1 MCINEDSDLSILGI
15 CFTEI
20 KQYNKVAVELIEIR
34 SRSLEVPGMEVD
46 DLKEI
51 LEFICTG

>member
-1 MCINEDSDLSILGI
+1 MNGDSDLSILGI
-15 CFTEI
+15 CFSEI
-20 KQYNKVAVELIEIR
+20 KQYNKVAEELIEIR
-34 SRSLEVPGMEVD
+34 SRSLEVTGMEVD